1 MNAARSATLL
11 FPLLLAGFGLAGCTA
26 MLIGDGQGSGRV
38 NGHGDMA
45 GDMAGES
52 AAGTGTARSGSDA
65 EVTAAVRSRLVADT
79 SVEATG
85 IDVTT
90 AGGRVTLTGFVASF
104 AERDRAGRLAAAVPG
119 VMAVDNRLAV
129 KARPR

>member
-11 FPLLLAGFGLAGCTA
+11 LPLLLAAFGLTGCTA
-26 MLIGDGQGSGRV
+26 MLIGDGQTSGRA
-38 NGHGDMA
+38 NGQA
-45 GDMAGES
+45 GTATES
-52 AAGTGTARSGSDA
+52 AAGGGTTRSIGDA

-85 IDVTT
+85 IDVMT
-90 AGGRVTLTGFVASF
+90 AAGRVTLSGFVASF

-129 KARPR
+129 KARP

>member
-11 FPLLLAGFGLAGCTA
+11 LPLLLAAFGLTGCTA
-26 MLIGDGQGSGRV
+26 MLIGDGQTSGRA
-38 NGHGDMA
+38 NGQA
-45 GDMAGES
+45 GTATES
-52 AAGTGTARSGSDA
+52 AAGAGTTRSIGDA

-85 IDVTT
+85 IDVMT
-90 AGGRVTLTGFVASF
+90 AAGRVTLSGFVASF

-119 VMAVDNRLAV
+119 VLAVDNRLAV
-129 KARPR
+129 KARP